1 MNLRSGRDCPLDYRL
16 ETGAFAGPALFDCDS
31 LYVIGG
37 LYGNRQA
44 LVAFEALLADEPG
57 ARAVFNGDA
66 HWFDRDPVIFQAIE
80 QGLSGHLALRG
91 NVETELGR
99 AHDSGAGCG
108 CAYPLTVD
116 DALVQRS
123 NAIQAELNQTVRH
136 LPGMAA
142 RLAARPATALVSV
155 GGQRVAISH
164 GDEQSL
170 AGWNCAR
177 EALAEPERQ
186 QQLGQW
192 LASNRLRVLATSHTC
207 TAVALNLPQAAL
219 INNGAAGLPNFAG
232 GRYGLVSRIATTPH
246 PAALYR
252 CQRDGLFIEALPLN
266 YAHDAF
272 LADFDRQW
280 PAGSPAARSYRSRIL
295 GACAEQPQQAL
306 LAGFSLCQSLCA
318 LEALDL

>member
-1 MNLRSGRDCPLDYRL
+1 MRAGRDCPLDYRL
-16 ETGAFAGPALFDCDS
+16 PADAFTGEPLFDCQV
-31 LYVIGG
+31 LYVVGG

-44 LVAFEALLADEPG
+44 LAALEQRLTTEPQ
-57 ARAVFNGDA
+57 ARVVFNGDA
-66 HWFDRDPVIFQAIE
+66 HWFDRDLAIFQEIE
-80 QGLSGHLALRG
+80 QGLSAHLALRG

-116 DALVQRS
+116 DALVARS
-123 NAIQAELNQTVRH
+123 NAIQAALNKTVQR
-136 LPGMAA
+136 LPGMAE
-142 RLAARPATALVSV
+142 RLAARPATALVGV
-155 GGQRVAISH
+155 GGRRVAISH
-164 GDEQSL
+164 GDEHSL

-177 EALAEPERQ
+177 EALAESGRQ
-186 QQLGQW
+186 QQLDRW
-192 LASNRLRVLATSHTC
+192 LAANRVSVLATSHTC
-207 TAVALNLPQAAL
+207 TAVALNLHHAAL

-232 GRYGLVSRIATTPH
+232 GRYGLLSRIATTPH

-252 CQRDGLFIEALPLN
+252 CQREGLFIEALPLN

-280 PAGSPAARSYRSRIL
+280 PAGSPAAQSYRSRIL
-295 GACAEQPQQAL
+295 GVCADQPRQAV

>member
-1 MNLRSGRDCPLDYRL
+1 MRAGRDCPLDYRL
-16 ETGAFAGPALFDCDS
+16 PRDAFAGEPLFDCQS
-31 LYVIGG
+31 LYVVGG

-44 LVAFEALLADEPG
+44 LAALEQRLGAEPG
-57 ARAVFNGDA
+57 ARVVFNGDA

-80 QGLSGHLALRG
+80 QGLGGHLALRG
-91 NVETELGR
+91 NVESELGR

-108 CAYPLTVD
+108 CAYPMTVD
-116 DALVQRS
+116 DGVVERS
-123 NAIQAELNQTVRH
+123 NAIQLELKQTVQG

-142 RLAARPATALVSV
+142 RLAARPSTALVSV

-164 GDEQSL
+164 GDEHSL

-177 EALAEPERQ
+177 EALAEPGRQ
-186 QQLGQW
+186 RQLDDW
-192 LASNRLRVLATSHTC
+192 LAANRLRVLATSHTC
-207 TAVALNLPQAAL
+207 TAVALNLRQGAL

-232 GRYGLVSRIATTPH
+232 GRYGLLSRIATTAH

-252 CQRDGLFIEALPLN
+252 CQREALFIEALPLH

-280 PAGSPAARSYRSRIL
+280 PTASPAAQSYRPRIL
-295 GACAEQPQQAL
+295 GAGAEQPQRAL
-306 LAGFSLCQSLCA
+306 LAGFSLCQGLCA
-318 LEALDL
+318 LEALDR

>member
-1 MNLRSGRDCPLDYRL
+1 MRAGRDCPLDYRL
-16 ETGAFAGPALFDCDS
+16 PSDAFAGDPLFDCQV
-31 LYVIGG
+31 LYVVGG

-44 LVAFEALLADEPG
+44 LAALEQRLTTEPQ
-57 ARAVFNGDA
+57 ARVVFNGDV
-66 HWFDRDPVIFQAIE
+66 HWLDRDPAIFQAIE
-80 QGLSGHLALRG
+80 QGLSAHLALRG

-99 AHDSGAGCG
+99 AHASGAGCG

-116 DALVQRS
+116 DALVARS
-123 NAIQAELNQTVRH
+123 NAIQAELNRTVQH
-136 LPGMAA
+136 LPGLAE

-155 GGQRVAISH
+155 GGRRVAISH
-164 GDEQSL
+164 GDEHSL

-177 EALAEPERQ
+177 EALAEPGRH
-186 QQLGQW
+186 QQLDQW
-192 LASNRLRVLATSHTC
+192 LAANRVSVLATSHTC
-207 TAVALNLPQAAL
+207 TAVALNLHHAAL

-232 GRYGLVSRIATTPH
+232 GRYGLLSRIATTAH

-252 CQRDGLFIEALPLN
+252 CQREGLFIEALPLN

-280 PAGSPAARSYRSRIL
+280 PTGSPAAQSYRSRIL
-295 GACAEQPQQAL
+295 GACADQPRQAV